1 MQHTSC
7 TEDRIHHALERCLH
21 GLDRTISSNWKAGL
35 CVNRWSLEELV
46 SRDPHSF
53 LILIEKI
60 LLKTQEVQEMCQY
73 DLLVPLALMFYSAAL
88 RTPYFPPECNLLKKA
103 HNIYHGLLTWPVP
116 YCNIC
121 KDLLVFIQDEMKAPG
136 ISFQRLVRAEQGLT
150 TRNLQNK
157 TITVL
162 LLNPA
167 EVSSEFMEVAERI
180 SNNKQS
186 LGTSYITLVKHMY
199 QAVFGAKYSLNDIQN
214 VLESK
219 TADELLDIFS
229 NCSDVMEVTAAMKD
243 SAKAKEHLV
252 NKLEEIKERFGLLPK
267 AAQNAMVKLQTIS
280 LPVANCYS
288 YQWDKDNFDVLREV
302 LLKECEIPDTALF
315 PLNDNE
321 NDEEEFEE
329 EDEEGEGEE
338 DAIGNERDSVISS
351 ISVTSKDFM
360 KSFVSNLS
368 DYMDSGYIEDGDES
382 SSETAG
388 LSDQK
393 EEKYDTVRKKLTK
406 KLSNFFKARNSLTH
420 KADPK
425 YCLNKSFS
433 NLCKSSYTLSSST
446 LPLRRAESLGCT
458 EVKRKLPMKSRRS
471 NSLPQHATYN
481 YHSQRQ
487 LLHNTCFK
495 RRPYLS
501 FEDECKTMTLRI
513 VVFGTDRILGKV
525 ARAYSNLRLQESKC
539 PFLTKYFRMQ
549 FFYIPL
555 QRNSLS
561 SPVQFT
567 SFPTDNQQRPSIQLD
582 FSSVESTDKD
592 STNNI
597 ARYIGM
603 LDSWYERNVL
613 DLLTL
618 PTTLLCQEPSKSEN
632 DLADRAQEKLPI
644 LGDLILYYCRN
655 AANPVLVQLYQAEL
669 TLAGGEK
676 RSEVFVYSLEL
687 GQSAA
692 TRAIKASGPGSKR
705 LGIDGDREAVPLALQ
720 IAYCKATVSRRSQW
734 NNVEKNCT
742 SVNLS
747 KACNKYDELESNTEY
762 LHLSMTEVVKRQNSK
777 SKKSYNQQISI
788 TKIKIDKVQI
798 IGVNN
803 TTFAVCLDQDE
814 QKVLQSV
821 TRCEVSVCYKPEDR
835 VPQKLKKHTS
845 FQMQQQPSKF
855 YSLLC
860 LPIVTFS
867 GALP

>member
-53 LILIEKI
+53 FILIEKI
-60 LLKTQEVQEMCQY
+60 LRKTQEVQEMCQY
-73 DLLVPLALMFYSAAL
+73 DLLVPLALMFYSATL
-88 RTPYFPPECNLLKKA
+88 RTPYFPPECKLLQKA
-103 HNIYHGLLTWPVP
+103 YNIYHSLLTWPVP
-116 YCNIC
+116 YCNVC
-121 KDLLVFIQDEMKAPG
+121 KDLLTFIQDEMKAPG

-150 TRNLQNK
+150 TKNLQNK

-162 LLNPA
+162 LLNSA
-167 EVSSEFMEVAERI
+167 EVSSEFAEVAEKI
-180 SNNKQS
+180 SRSKHS
-186 LGTSYITLVKHMY
+186 LGTSHITLVKHMY
-199 QAVFGAKYSLNDIQN
+199 QAVFGAKYSLNDIQSA
-214 VLESK
+214 LESK

-229 NCSDVMEVTAAMKD
+229 NCSDVMEIAVAMKD
-243 SAKAKEHLV
+243 STQAREHLV
-252 NKLEEIKERFGLLPK
+252 NNLEEIKERFGLLPK
-267 AAQNAMVKLQTIS
+267 TAQNVTVKLQTIP
-280 LPVANCYS
+280 LPIANCYS
-288 YQWDKDNFDVLREV
+288 YRWDKDNFDVLQEV
-302 LLKECEIPDTALF
+302 LLKECEIPDIALLS
-315 PLNDNE
+315 LNDND

-329 EDEEGEGEE
+329 EEEEKTE
-338 DAIGNERDSVISS
+338 DAIGNERDSVIST

-388 LSDQK
+388 SSDHR
-393 EEKYDTVRKKLTK
+393 EEKHNTVGKKLTK
-406 KLSNFFKARNSLTH
+406 KISDFFRARNSLTH

-425 YCLNKSFS
+425 YRLNKSFS
-433 NLCKSSYTLSSST
+433 NLSSCNLSSST

-471 NSLPQHATYN
+471 NSLPQHVTFN
-481 YHSQRQ
+481 HHFERH
-487 LLHNTCFK
+487 LLHNTYFK

-513 VVFGTDRILGKV
+513 VVFGTDRILGRV

-555 QRNSLS
+555 QKNSLNS
-561 SPVQFT
+561 SAQFT
-567 SFPTDNQQRPSIQLD
+567 SFSTDNQQRPCSQPD
-582 FSSVESTDKD
+582 FSSVESTDQD
-592 STNNI
+592 STNKI
-597 ARYIGM
+597 AQYIGM
-603 LDSWYERNVL
+603 LDSWYERNIL

-632 DLADRAQEKLPI
+632 DLADREQEKLSI

-655 AANPVLVQLYQAEL
+655 AAYPVLVQLYQAEL

-747 KACNKYDELESNTEY
+747 KACTKYDELESNTEY

-821 TRCEVSVCYKPEDR
+821 TRCEVSVCYKPEDK
-835 VPQKLKKHTS
+835 VPQKLKGHTS

>member
-46 SRDPHSF
+46 SRDPHNF

-73 DLLVPLALMFYSAAL
+73 DLLVPLALMFYSATL
-88 RTPYFPPECNLLKKA
+88 RTPYFPPECNLLKNA
-103 HNIYHGLLTWPVP
+103 YNIYHGLLTWPVP

-121 KDLLVFIQDEMKAPG
+121 KDLLTFIQDEMKAPG

-150 TRNLQNK
+150 TKNLQNK

-162 LLNPA
+162 LLNSA
-167 EVSSEFMEVAERI
+167 EVSSEFVEVAEKI

-186 LGTSYITLVKHMY
+186 LGTSHITLVKHMY
-199 QAVFGAKYSLNDIQN
+199 QAVFGAKYSLSDIQSA
-214 VLESK
+214 LETK
-219 TADELLDIFS
+219 TADQLLDIFS
-229 NCSDVMEVTAAMKD
+229 NCSDVIEIAAAMKD
-243 SAKAKEHLV
+243 SVKAKEYLV
-252 NKLEEIKERFGLLPK
+252 SNLEEIKERFAILPK
-267 AAQNAMVKLQTIS
+267 TAQNATAKLQTIP
-280 LPVANCYS
+280 LPIAHCYS
-288 YQWDKDNFDVLREV
+288 YHWDKDNFDVLHEV
-302 LLKECEIPDTALF
+302 LLKECEIPDIALLS
-315 PLNDNE
+315 LNDND

-329 EDEEGEGEE
+329 EFEEEEE
-338 DAIGNERDSVISS
+338 DIGSERDSVISK
-351 ISVTSKDFM
+351 ISATSKDFM
-360 KSFVSNLS
+360 KSFISNLS

-388 LSDQK
+388 LSDQR
-393 EEKYDTVRKKLTK
+393 EEKHNTVGQKLTK
-406 KLSNFFKARNSLTH
+406 KISNFFKVRNSLTH

-425 YCLNKSFS
+425 YRLNKSFS
-433 NLCKSSYTLSSST
+433 NLCKSSCTLSSST

-481 YHSQRQ
+481 HHFERN
-487 LLHNTCFK
+487 LLHNSCFK

-513 VVFGTDRILGKV
+513 VVFGADRILGKV

-561 SPVQFT
+561 SPAQFINI
-567 SFPTDNQQRPSIQLD
+567 PTDNQQRPSTQQD
-582 FSSVESTDKD
+582 FSLVESTDQD
-592 STNNI
+592 RTNNI
-597 ARYIGM
+597 AQYIGM
-603 LDSWYERNVL
+603 LDSWYERNIL

-632 DLADRAQEKLPI
+632 DLADKVQEKLSI

-655 AANPVLVQLYQAEL
+655 AAYPVLVQLYQAEL

-747 KACNKYDELESNTEY
+747 KACKKYDELESNTEY

-777 SKKSYNQQISI
+777 SKKSYNQQINI

-835 VPQKLKKHTS
+835 VPQKLKKRTS

>member
-21 GLDRTISSNWKAGL
+21 GLDRTVSSNWKTGL

-73 DLLVPLALMFYSAAL
+73 DLLVPLALMFYSTTL
-88 RTPYFPPECNLLKKA
+88 RTPYFPPECNLLKNA
-103 HNIYHGLLTWPVP
+103 YNIYHGLLTWPIP

-121 KDLLVFIQDEMKAPG
+121 KDLLTFIQDEMKAPG

-150 TRNLQNK
+150 TKNLQNK

-167 EVSSEFMEVAERI
+167 EVSSEFLSVAEKI

-214 VLESK
+214 ALETK
-219 TADELLDIFS
+219 AADELLDIFS
-229 NCSDVMEVTAAMKD
+229 NCSDVMEIAATMED
-243 SAKAKEHLV
+243 PAKAKEYLV
-252 NKLEEIKERFGLLPK
+252 NKLEEIKERFGELPK
-267 AAQNAMVKLQTIS
+267 TGQNAKLQTIP
-280 LPVANCYS
+280 LPVASCYS
-288 YQWDKDNFDVLREV
+288 YHWDKDNFDVLRDV
-302 LLKECEIPDTALF
+302 LLKECEIPDMALL
-315 PLNDNE
+315 PLTDNN
-321 NDEEEFEE
+321 NDEEEFEK
-329 EDEEGEGEE
+329 EGEE
-338 DAIGNERDSVISS
+338 DAIENERDSVIST
-351 ISVTSKDFM
+351 ISVTSRDYM

-368 DYMDSGYIEDGDES
+368 DCMDSGYIEDGDES
-382 SSETAG
+382 SPETTSV
-388 LSDQK
+388 SDQK
-393 EEKYDTVRKKLTK
+393 EEKHSRVGKKLTEK
-406 KLSNFFKARNSLTH
+406 ISNFFRARNSLTN
-420 KADPK
+420 KADPR
-425 YCLNKSFS
+425 YCLNKSS
-433 NLCKSSYTLSSST
+433 TNLSKSSYILSSSS

-458 EVKRKLPMKSRRS
+458 EIKYKLPTKSRRS
-471 NSLPQHATYN
+471 NSLPQHATFN
-481 YHSQRQ
+481 HCFERHLQQS
-487 LLHNTCFK
+487 TCFK

-501 FEDECKTMTLRI
+501 FEDECKAMTLRI
-513 VVFGTDRILGKV
+513 VIFGTDKVLGKV
-525 ARAYSNLRLQESKC
+525 ARAYSRLRLQESKC

-555 QRNSLS
+555 QRDSLRS
-561 SPVQFT
+561 ALQFT
-567 SFPTDNQQRPSIQLD
+567 NLSPDNQQRPPTQLD
-582 FSSVESTDKD
+582 FSSVETADKD
-592 STNNI
+592 NTNNI

-632 DLADRAQEKLPI
+632 EPAERVQEKLSI

-655 AANPVLVQLYQAEL
+655 AAYPVLVQLYQAEL
-669 TLAGGEK
+669 TLAGGER

-720 IAYCKATVSRRSQW
+720 IAYCKATVSRRNQW
-734 NNVEKNCT
+734 SNVEKNCT

-747 KACNKYDELESNTEY
+747 KACNKYDELEFNTEY

-777 SKKSYNQQISI
+777 SKKGYNQQISV

-798 IGVNN
+798 IGINN

-821 TRCEVSVCYKPEDR
+821 TRCEVSVCYKPENSL
-835 VPQKLKKHTS
+835 PQKLKKHTT
-845 FQMQQQPSKF
+845 FQMQQQLSKF

-860 LPIVTFS
+860 LPIITFS
-867 GALP
+867 GAVP

>member
-21 GLDRTISSNWKAGL
+21 GLDRTASSNWKAGL

-46 SRDPHSF
+46 SRDPNSF

-88 RTPYFPPECNLLKKA
+88 RTPYFPPECNLLKNA
-103 HNIYHGLLTWPVP
+103 YSIYHNLLTWPIP

-121 KDLLVFIQDEMKAPG
+121 KDLLTFIQDEMKTPG

-150 TRNLQNK
+150 TKNFQNK

-162 LLNPA
+162 LLNSS
-167 EVSSEFMEVAERI
+167 EVSNEFISVAEKM
-180 SNNKQS
+180 SSNKQS
-186 LGTSYITLVKHMY
+186 LGASHITLVKHMY
-199 QAVFGAKYSLNDIQN
+199 QTVFGAKYNLNGIQN
-214 VLESK
+214 ALESK
-219 TADELLDIFS
+219 TAEELSDIFS
-229 NCSDVMEVTAAMKD
+229 SCSDVMEIAAAVKD
-243 SAKAKEHLV
+243 VAKAREYLV
-252 NKLEEIKERFGLLPK
+252 NKLQEIKERFGLLLKP
-267 AAQNAMVKLQTIS
+267 ACDEIAKLHIIP

-288 YQWDKDNFDVLREV
+288 YHWDKDNFDVLREI
-302 LLKECEIPDTALF
+302 LIKESEI
-315 PLNDNE
+315 PLNDE
-321 NDEEEFEE
+321 DNDELELEEE
-329 EDEEGEGEE
+329 ED
-338 DAIGNERDSVISS
+338 DAIGTERDSVIST

-382 SSETAG
+382 SSETTGA
-388 LSDQK
+388 SDQK
-393 EEKYDTVRKKLTK
+393 EEKHNTVGRKLTQK
-406 KLSNFFKARNSLTH
+406 ISSLFKPRNSFTH

-425 YCLNKSFS
+425 YGLNKSLS
-433 NLCKSSYTLSSST
+433 NLSKGSYTSSSNS
-446 LPLRRAESLGCT
+446 LPLRRAESLGCP
-458 EVKRKLPMKSRRS
+458 EVKCRLPMKSRRS
-471 NSLPQHATYN
+471 NSLPQYATYS
-481 YHSQRQ
+481 HHFQRH
-487 LLHNTCFK
+487 LLQNTCFK

-501 FEDECKTMTLRI
+501 FEDDCKTMTLRV

-539 PFLTKYFRMQ
+539 PFLTKYFRLQ

-555 QRNSLS
+555 ERSSLS
-561 SPVQFT
+561 SSVPFT
-567 SFPTDNQQRPSIQLD
+567 NLPTDMQHRPPTQLD
-582 FSSVESTDKD
+582 FSSIGLKTDKD

-597 ARYIGM
+597 ARFLGM

-618 PTTLLCQEPSKSEN
+618 PTTLLCQESSKPEN
-632 DLADRAQEKLPI
+632 DFAERIQEKLPI

-655 AANPVLVQLYQAEL
+655 AACPVLIQLYQAEL

-720 IAYCKATVSRRSQW
+720 IAYCKATVSRRNQW
-734 NNVEKNCT
+734 NNVEKHCT
-742 SVNLS
+742 SINLS
-747 KACNKYDELESNTEY
+747 KACKKYDELESNTEY
-762 LHLSMTEVVKRQNSK
+762 LHLSMTEVIKRQNSK
-777 SKKSYNQQISI
+777 SKKSYNQQISV
-788 TKIKIDKVQI
+788 TQIKIDKVQI

>member
-1 MQHTSC
+1 MNHYRLS
-7 TEDRIHHALERCLH
+7 
-21 GLDRTISSNWKAGL
+21 
-35 CVNRWSLEELV
+35 
-46 SRDPHSF
+46 
-53 LILIEKI
+53 
-60 LLKTQEVQEMCQY
+60 VQEMCQY
-73 DLLVPLALMFYSAAL
+73 DLLVPLALMFYSTTL
-88 RTPYFPPECNLLKKA
+88 RTPYFPPECNLLKNA
-103 HNIYHGLLTWPVP
+103 YNIYHGLLTWPIP

-121 KDLLVFIQDEMKAPG
+121 KDLLTFIQDEMKAPG

-150 TRNLQNK
+150 TKNLQNK

-167 EVSSEFMEVAERI
+167 EVSSEFLSVAEKI

-199 QAVFGAKYSLNDIQN
+199 QAIFGVKYSLNDIQN
-214 VLESK
+214 ALE
-219 TADELLDIFS
+219 
-229 NCSDVMEVTAAMKD
+229 
-243 SAKAKEHLV
+243 
-252 NKLEEIKERFGLLPK
+252 
-267 AAQNAMVKLQTIS
+267 NAKLQTIP
-280 LPVANCYS
+280 LPVASCYS
-288 YQWDKDNFDVLREV
+288 YHWDKDNFDVLRDV
-302 LLKECEIPDTALF
+302 LLKECEIPDTALL
-315 PLNDNE
+315 PLTDNN
-321 NDEEEFEE
+321 NDEEEFEK
-329 EDEEGEGEE
+329 EGEE
-338 DAIGNERDSVISS
+338 DAIENERDSVIST
-351 ISVTSKDFM
+351 ISVTSRDYM

-368 DYMDSGYIEDGDES
+368 DCMDSGYIEDGDES
-382 SSETAG
+382 SPETTSV
-388 LSDQK
+388 SDQK
-393 EEKYDTVRKKLTK
+393 EEKHSRVGKKLTEK
-406 KLSNFFKARNSLTH
+406 ISNFFRARNSLTN
-420 KADPK
+420 KADPR
-425 YCLNKSFS
+425 YCLNKSS
-433 NLCKSSYTLSSST
+433 TNLSKSSYILSSSS

-458 EVKRKLPMKSRRS
+458 EIKYKLPMKSRRS
-471 NSLPQHATYN
+471 NSLPQHATFNHCSERYLQQ
-481 YHSQRQ
+481 S
-487 LLHNTCFK
+487 TCFK

-501 FEDECKTMTLRI
+501 FEDECKAMTLRI
-513 VVFGTDRILGKV
+513 VIFGTDKVLGKV
-525 ARAYSNLRLQESKC
+525 ARAYSRLRLQESKC

-555 QRNSLS
+555 QRDSLRS
-561 SPVQFT
+561 ALQFT
-567 SFPTDNQQRPSIQLD
+567 NLSPDIQQRPPTQLD
-582 FSSVESTDKD
+582 FSSVETADKD

-632 DLADRAQEKLPI
+632 EPAERVQEKLSI

-655 AANPVLVQLYQAEL
+655 AAYPVLVQLYQAEL
-669 TLAGGEK
+669 TLAGGER

-720 IAYCKATVSRRSQW
+720 IAYCKATVSRRNQW
-734 NNVEKNCT
+734 SNVEKNCT

-747 KACNKYDELESNTEY
+747 KACNKYDELEFNTEY

-777 SKKSYNQQISI
+777 SKKGYNQQISV

-798 IGVNN
+798 IGINN

-821 TRCEVSVCYKPEDR
+821 TRCEVSVCYKPENSL
-835 VPQKLKKHTS
+835 PQKLRKHTT
-845 FQMQQQPSKF
+845 FQMQQQRSKF

-860 LPIVTFS
+860 LPIITFS
-867 GALP
+867 GAVP

>member
-1 MQHTSC
+1 
-7 TEDRIHHALERCLH
+7 
-21 GLDRTISSNWKAGL
+21 
-35 CVNRWSLEELV
+35 
-46 SRDPHSF
+46 
-53 LILIEKI
+53 
-60 LLKTQEVQEMCQY
+60 MCQY
-73 DLLVPLALMFYSAAL
+73 DLLVPLALMFYSATL
-88 RTPYFPPECNLLKKA
+88 RTPYFPPECNLLKDA
-103 HNIYHGLLTWPVP
+103 YNIYHGLLTWPVP

-121 KDLLVFIQDEMKAPG
+121 KDLLTFIQDEMKAPG

-150 TRNLQNK
+150 TKNLQNK

-162 LLNPA
+162 LLNSS
-167 EVSSEFMEVAERI
+167 EVSSEFISVAERI
-180 SNNKQS
+180 SGNKQS
-186 LGTSYITLVKHMY
+186 LGASYITLVKHMY
-199 QAVFGAKYSLNDIQN
+199 QAVFGAKYNLNDIQN
-214 VLESK
+214 ALESK
-219 TADELLDIFS
+219 TADELFSIFS
-229 NCSDVMEVTAAMKD
+229 DCSDVMEITAAMKD
-243 SAKAKEHLV
+243 AAKAKEYLV
-252 NKLEEIKERFGLLPK
+252 NKLEEIKERFGLVPK
-267 AAQNAMVKLQTIS
+267 TAQNVLVKLQTIP

-288 YQWDKDNFDVLREV
+288 YHWDKDNFDVLRDV
-302 LLKECEIPDTALF
+302 LLKECEIPDTALL
-315 PLNDNE
+315 PLNIND

-329 EDEEGEGEE
+329 EEE
-338 DAIGNERDSVISS
+338 DVIGNERDSVIST

-368 DYMDSGYIEDGDES
+368 DYMDSGYVEDGDES
-382 SSETAG
+382 SSETTVT
-388 LSDQK
+388 SDQK
-393 EEKYDTVRKKLTK
+393 EEKHNTTVGKILTK
-406 KLSNFFKARNSLTH
+406 KICKLFKARNSLTH

-425 YCLNKSFS
+425 YRLNKSFS
-433 NLCKSSYTLSSST
+433 NLSRGSYTLSSST

-471 NSLPQHATYN
+471 NSLPQHTTYN
-481 YHSQRQ
+481 HHFDRH

-555 QRNSLS
+555 KRNSLS
-561 SPVQFT
+561 SPVQFPN
-567 SFPTDNQQRPSIQLD
+567 FPTDNQQRPSTQMD
-582 FSSVESTDKD
+582 FSSIEPTDKD

-603 LDSWYERNVL
+603 LDSWYERNIV

-618 PTTLLCQEPSKSEN
+618 PTTLLCQEPSKAEN
-632 DLADRAQEKLPI
+632 DPAERVQEKLSI

-655 AANPVLVQLYQAEL
+655 AAYPVLVQLYQAEL

-705 LGIDGDREAVPLALQ
+705 LGIDDDREAVPLALQ

-747 KACNKYDELESNTEY
+747 KACKKYDELEFNTEY

-777 SKKSYNQQISI
+777 SKKSYNQQISV
-788 TKIKIDKVQI
+788 TEIKIDKVQI

-814 QKVLQSV
+814 QKVFQSV

-835 VPQKLKKHTS
+835 VPQKVKKHTS
-845 FQMQQQPSKF
+845 FQMQQQSSKF

>member
-21 GLDRTISSNWKAGL
+21 GLDRTVSSNWKAGL
-35 CVNRWSLEELV
+35 CVNCWSLEELV

-88 RTPYFPPECNLLKKA
+88 RTPYFPPECNLLKNA
-103 HNIYHGLLTWPVP
+103 YNIYHSLLTWPVP

-121 KDLLVFIQDEMKAPG
+121 KDLLTFIQDEMKAPG

-150 TRNLQNK
+150 TKSLQNK

-162 LLNPA
+162 LLNSS
-167 EVSSEFMEVAERI
+167 EVSSEFISVAERI
-180 SNNKQS
+180 SSNKPS
-186 LGTSYITLVKHMY
+186 METSYITLVKHMY
-199 QAVFGAKYSLNDIQN
+199 QAVFGAKYNLNDIQN
-214 VLESK
+214 ALESK
-219 TADELLDIFS
+219 TAEDLLDVFS
-229 NCSDVMEVTAAMKD
+229 NCSDVMEFAATMKEA
-243 SAKAKEHLV
+243 AKAREYLV
-252 NKLEEIKERFGLLPK
+252 SKLEEIKESFGLLPK
-267 AAQNAMVKLQTIS
+267 TALNVMVKLHTIP

-288 YQWDKDNFDVLREV
+288 YHWDKDNFDVLHEV
-302 LLKECEIPDTALF
+302 LLKECEIPDTALLS
-315 PLNDNE
+315 LNNKDNE
-321 NDEEEFEE
+321 EE
-329 EDEEGEGEE
+329 EE
-338 DAIGNERDSVISS
+338 DAIGNERDSVIST
-351 ISVTSKDFM
+351 ISVTSKDVM

-368 DYMDSGYIEDGDES
+368 DYMDSGYVEDGDES
-382 SSETAG
+382 SSETTG
-388 LSDQK
+388 TSDQK
-393 EEKYDTVRKKLTK
+393 EEKHNTVGKNLTK
-406 KLSNFFKARNSLTH
+406 KISNFFKARNNLMH

-425 YCLNKSFS
+425 YNLNKSLS
-433 NLCKSSYTLSSST
+433 NLSKGSYTSLSST

-458 EVKRKLPMKSRRS
+458 EVKCKLPMKSRRS

-481 YHSQRQ
+481 HRFERH
-487 LLHNTCFK
+487 LLQNTCFK

-501 FEDECKTMTLRI
+501 FEDECKAMTLRV

-525 ARAYSNLRLQESKC
+525 ARAYSNLRFQESKC
-539 PFLTKYFRMQ
+539 PFLTRYFRMQ

-555 QRNSLS
+555 KRNSLS

-567 SFPTDNQQRPSIQLD
+567 NSPTDNQHRPSTQLD
-582 FSSVESTDKD
+582 FSSIGLTDKD
-592 STNNI
+592 STSNI

-603 LDSWYERNVL
+603 LDSWYERNIL

-618 PTTLLCQEPSKSEN
+618 PMTLLCQEPSKPEN
-632 DLADRAQEKLPI
+632 DPVERMQEKLPI

-655 AANPVLVQLYQAEL
+655 AARPVLIQLYQAEL

-747 KACNKYDELESNTEY
+747 KACKKYDELESNTEY

-777 SKKSYNQQISI
+777 SKKSYNQQISV
-788 TKIKIDKVQI
+788 TQIKIDKVQI

-845 FQMQQQPSKF
+845 FQMQQQSSKF

>member
-21 GLDRTISSNWKAGL
+21 GLDRSTSSNWKAGL

-46 SRDPHSF
+46 SRDPQSF

-60 LLKTQEVQEMCQY
+60 LLKTKEVQEMCQY
-73 DLLVPLALMFYSAAL
+73 DLLVPLALMFYSSAL
-88 RTPYFPPECNLLKKA
+88 RTPFFPPESNLLNNA
-103 HNIYHGLLTWPVP
+103 YSIYHSLLTWPVP
-116 YCNIC
+116 YCNVC
-121 KDLLVFIQDEMKAPG
+121 KDLLTFINDEMKAPG

-150 TRNLQNK
+150 TKNLQNK

-162 LLNPA
+162 LLN
-167 EVSSEFMEVAERI
+167 SSEVPSDFLSVTQKI
-180 SNNKQS
+180 SSKRQS
-186 LGTSYITLVKHMY
+186 PGDSHITLIKHMY
-199 QAVFGAKYSLNDIQN
+199 QAVFGAKYNLNDIQSA
-214 VLESK
+214 LESK
-219 TADELLDIFS
+219 TANELLEIFS
-229 NCSDVMEVTAAMKD
+229 NCSDAMEITAAMKD
-243 SAKAKEHLV
+243 VTKAREYLMT
-252 NKLEEIKERFGLLPK
+252 KLEEIKERFGLLPK
-267 AAQNAMVKLQTIS
+267 TAQNGMAKLQTIP

-288 YQWDKDNFDVLREV
+288 YHWDQDNFDILQEV
-302 LLKECEIPDTALF
+302 LLKECEFPDTVLL
-315 PLNDNE
+315 PMHNKNKE
-321 NDEEEFEE
+321 GEE
-329 EDEEGEGEE
+329 EDKDVEEEE
-338 DAIGNERDSVISS
+338 DVIENERDSVLSTISL
-351 ISVTSKDFM
+351 TSKDYM

-368 DYMDSGYIEDGDES
+368 DYMDSGYAEDGDES
-382 SSETAG
+382 SPETTGMSE
-388 LSDQK
+388 QK
-393 EEKYDTVRKKLTK
+393 EEKQNTVGKKLTK
-406 KLSNFFKARNSLTH
+406 KLTNFFRTRNTLTH

-425 YCLNKSFS
+425 YSLNNSYS
-433 NLCKSSYTLSSST
+433 NLCKGMSMSGS

-458 EVKRKLPMKSRRS
+458 EVKSKPPMKSRRS
-471 NSLPQHATYN
+471 NSLPQHASYN
-481 YHSQRQ
+481 CQFERCLQ
-487 LLHNTCFK
+487 QNTCFK

-501 FEDECKTMTLRI
+501 FEDDCKTMTLRV

-525 ARAYSNLRLQESKC
+525 ARAYSNLRFQESKT

-555 QRNSLS
+555 QRNSIS
-561 SPVQFT
+561 SPVQNT
-567 SFPTDNQQRPSIQLD
+567 NSPSDNQHRTSMQVD
-582 FSSVESTDKD
+582 FSSLEPAEKD

-597 ARYIGM
+597 AQFIGM
-603 LDSWYERNVL
+603 LDSWYERNIL

-618 PTTLLCQEPSKSEN
+618 PTTLLCQEPSKPEN
-632 DLADRAQEKLPI
+632 YTAERLPEKLPI
-644 LGDLILYYCRN
+644 MGDLILYYCRN
-655 AANPVLVQLYQAEL
+655 ATRPVLIQLYQAEL

-676 RSEVFVYSLEL
+676 KSEVFVYSLEL

-692 TRAIKASGPGSKR
+692 TRAIKASGPGCKR
-705 LGIDGDREAVPLALQ
+705 LGIDDDREAVPLALQ

-747 KACNKYDELESNTEY
+747 KACKKYDELEFNTEY

-777 SKKSYNQQISI
+777 SKKSYNQQINI
-788 TKIKIDKVQI
+788 TQIKIDKVQI

-814 QKVLQSV
+814 KKVIQSV

-835 VPQKLKKHTS
+835 MPEKLSKHTS
-845 FQMQQQPSKF
+845 FQKWPHPSKS